1 MRLTKKLVSI
11 IIYKK
16 RGAKSTNIKQIWNK
30 YDGDHSGKLEIKEFS
45 SFLNEIKLEI
55 GKKLKAEDIFRK
67 VDSDKS
73 GQIEFEEFVK
83 FYEELTSANEFVQVF
98 ERYSR
103 KGSVLEIS
111 DLIKFMFE
119 VQNETMTTEQAIQF
133 IILYNKDIPQTE
145 IVKIEQILEKYVII

>member
-1 MRLTKKLVSI
+1 M
-11 IIYKK
+11 
-16 RGAKSTNIKQIWNK
+16 
-30 YDGDHSGKLEIKEFS
+30 
-45 SFLNEIKLEI
+45 
-55 GKKLKAEDIFRK
+55 
-67 VDSDKS
+67 
-73 GQIEFEEFVK
+73 K
-83 FYEELTSANEFVQVF
+83 FYEELTSAKEFIQVF